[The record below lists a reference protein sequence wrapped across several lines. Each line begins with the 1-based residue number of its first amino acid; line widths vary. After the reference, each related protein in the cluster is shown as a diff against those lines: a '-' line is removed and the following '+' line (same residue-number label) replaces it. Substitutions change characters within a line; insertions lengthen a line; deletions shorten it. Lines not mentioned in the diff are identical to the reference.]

1 MTADKQSREVTF
13 KISGGNI
20 LSKLKVI
27 NQSLMLVFR
36 SRYFYIGLIAL
47 IAGIELNFISQTYLY
62 NYVNSG
68 KILPMLPDLILDDL
82 PFYNVSLFYDI
93 FSIISFI
100 VFLIYVIHKKDYNRI
115 PFFLLMIGIMG
126 IIRGIFIVLT
136 PLGNPPLFT
145 GSNALVNGFSKFEL
159 GVYPS
164 GHVGD
169 AFLFLLMAKNKWYK
183 YLLFFC
189 LTAIIVSLYFAHA
202 HYSIDILS
210 GFFFAYAINSFG
222 EKYLK
227 MFDLQNSQPMAR
239 VTGS

>member
-1 MTADKQSREVTF
+1 MTTDKQSREVTF
-13 KISGGNI
+13 KISSGSI
-20 LSKLKVI
+20 ISKLKEI

-36 SRYFYIGLIAL
+36 SRYFYIGLFTL

-68 KILPMLPDLILDDL
+68 KVLPMLPDLILDEL
-82 PFYNVSLFYDI
+82 PLFNVSLFYDI
-93 FSIISFI
+93 FSILSFL
-100 VFLIYVIHKKDYNRI
+100 VFIIYVFHKKDYGRI
-115 PFFLLMIGIMG
+115 PFFMLMIGLIG

-145 GSNALVNGFSKFEL
+145 GSESLFNGFSKYEF

-169 AFLFLLMAKNKWYK
+169 AFLFILMARNRWYK
-183 YLLFFC
+183 YFLSVC
-189 LTAIIVSLYFAHA
+189 LAAIIISLYLAHA

-210 GFFFAYAINSFG
+210 GFFFAYAINAFG

-227 MFDLQNSQPMAR
+227 RFDLQMNS
-239 VTGS
+239 TKDIG